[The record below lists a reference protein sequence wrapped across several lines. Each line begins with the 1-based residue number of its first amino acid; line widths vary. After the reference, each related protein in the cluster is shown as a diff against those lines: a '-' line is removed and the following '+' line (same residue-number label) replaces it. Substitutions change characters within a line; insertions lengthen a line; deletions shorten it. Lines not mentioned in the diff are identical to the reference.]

1 MVSKQDTS
9 PAASTTPLGDEMA
22 RAITCPAVGPA
33 LDFYCP
39 DDYKPNDSVG
49 YLMRRII
56 SLVSQG
62 VERELEPAGLTN
74 AQWVPLLKLQ
84 MGLASTVAELAR
96 ECDLDAG
103 SMTRLLDRLEA
114 KDLCRRVRSL
124 DDRRVVN
131 LELTDAGRIAAKEIP
146 VVLCRLQNELLAGF
160 SQDEWQLLKVFLRR
174 ILDTAQTLPSITG
187 QAAAAPSTAK
197 KPPVS
202 TTPTTPSSGG

>member
-1 MVSKQDTS
+1 MVSKQDKSKVANSTPQADGLGQAIS
-9 PAASTTPLGDEMA
+9 FPAA
-22 RAITCPAVGPA
+22 
-33 LDFYCP
+33 DFYCP

-56 SLVSQG
+56 SLVSHDM
-62 VERELEPAGLTN
+62 ERELEPAGLTN

-146 VVLCRLQNELLAGF
+146 LVLCRLQNKMLAGF
-160 SQDEWQLLKVFLRR
+160 SEDEWQLLKVFLRR
-174 ILDTAQTLPSITG
+174 ILDTAQTLPSAMG
-187 QAAAAPSTAK
+187 NAAPA
-197 KPPVS
+197 
-202 TTPTTPSSGG
+202 TPTPEHPQPD

>member
-9 PAASTTPLGDEMA
+9 KVAATAPQVDDLA
-22 RAITCPAVGPA
+22 RAISCPAVG
-33 LDFYCP
+33 FYCP

-62 VERELEPAGLTN
+62 VERELEPSGLTN

-146 VVLCRLQNELLAGF
+146 VVLCRLQNQLLAGF
-160 SQDEWQLLKVFLRR
+160 SEDEWQLLKVFLRR
-174 ILDTAQTLPSITG
+174 ILDTAQTLPSVTG
-187 QAAAAPSTAK
+187 NTAPANPST
-197 KPPVS
+197 S
-202 TTPTTPSSGG
+202 TTPSTGG